1 MKAEKDIDEK
11 ITIKKAVVTV
21 PAYFNK
27 AQKQATSDACKIAG
41 IDCLRV
47 ISEPTAASLTYA
59 MKLEDLTSENHYVV
73 VYDLGG
79 GTLDISVLNITDHI
93 IEVMASNG
101 DTQLGGR
108 DFDEELVTFFKGKI
122 EENLGIS
129 MTELDEKTL

>member
-1 MKAEKDIDEK
+1 M
-11 ITIKKAVVTV
+11 
-21 PAYFNK
+21 
-27 AQKQATSDACKIAG
+27 
-41 IDCLRV
+41 

-59 MKLEDLTSENHYVV
+59 MKLEELTSGDHYVV

-129 MTELDEKTL
+129 MTDSDEMTL